1 MFISKQEM
9 VTTVTKLAI
18 HNELGIAAALHPSC
32 PSHSQMMDM

>member
-9 VTTVTKLAI
+9 VTTATKFAI
-18 HNELGIAAALHPSC
+18 HNELVIAAALHPSC